1 MRDLGPAA
9 GDALTADLLRKRL
22 QILLYVPNIVDYLRV
37 AIFLAAFLLAGP
49 AHPGVLAAL
58 YILCF
63 ALDGVDGYLA
73 RELHQV
79 SGPARLLTLAPIPFR
94 PYLRHP

>member
-1 MRDLGPAA
+1 MHDLGPAP
-9 GDALTADLLRKRL
+9 GDAFTADLLRRRL
-22 QILLYVPNIVDYLRV
+22 QILLYVPNLVDYLRV

-58 YILCF
+58 YIFCF

-73 RELHQV
+73 RELRQV
-79 SGPARLLTLAPIPFR
+79 SAPFRLFTLAPIPFCR
-94 PYLRHP
+94 YLRHP